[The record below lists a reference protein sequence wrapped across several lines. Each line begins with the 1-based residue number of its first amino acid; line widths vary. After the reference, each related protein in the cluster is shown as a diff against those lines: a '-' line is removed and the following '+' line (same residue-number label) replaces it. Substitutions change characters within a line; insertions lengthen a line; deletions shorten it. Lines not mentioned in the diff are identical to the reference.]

1 MSGHGPRVFVLD
13 DEPAIVEAVRAVL
26 STEGYEIEGS
36 SDSSKALTEI
46 LREPPDVLVLDVN
59 MPELSGWELCDILRR
74 QSRTRELPVLF
85 LTGRSEVRDRITA
98 MQVGGTDHL
107 AKPFRAEELREKV
120 RALAGRAPGRRL

>member
-1 MSGHGPRVFVLD
+1 MTARRVFVVD
-13 DEPAIVEAVRAVL
+13 DDPAMVDAVRAVL
-26 STEGYEIEGS
+26 STEGFEIVGS
-36 SDSSKALTEI
+36 SDSTLALTDI

-74 QSRTRELPVLF
+74 QSQTRDLPVLF
-85 LTGRSEVRDRITA
+85 LTGRTEVRDRITA

-120 RALAGRAPGRRL
+120 RALANRAPGRAK

>member
-1 MSGHGPRVFVLD
+1 MSGRGRRVFVLD
-13 DEPAIVEAVRAVL
+13 DEPAIVDAVRAVL
-26 STEGYEIEGS
+26 STEGYEIEGA
-36 SDSSKALTEI
+36 SDSGKALTEI
-46 LREPPDVLVLDVN
+46 LRDPPDVLVLDVN

-74 QSRTRELPVLF
+74 QSQTRELPVLF

-120 RALAGRAPGRRL
+120 RALAERSPGRGR